1 MNNECTK
8 PLHRLGSK
16 LSLFTLEN
24 ISEKGSAS
32 PWMPS
37 SHIVTPIQG
46 HYIIQNI
53 TMEMIIDLNQDLCLE
68 ISKEIKALKA
78 ELQKLPFYS
87 ERREF
92 VQAEQADRKETQR
105 LKDTSY
111 RTGAKTTESNVV
123 KILNEAK
130 HFENIQSEIN

>member
-1 MNNECTK
+1 MNNTK
-8 PLHRLGSK
+8 KYSLGSK

-24 ISEKGSAS
+24 IFKKGSLS

-53 TMEMIIDLNQDLCLE
+53 TMEMIIELSEDLCLE
-68 ISKEIKALKA
+68 ISREIKALKA
-78 ELQKLPFYS
+78 ELQKLPFYN

-105 LKDTSY
+105 LKDTSC
-111 RTGAKTTESNVV
+111 RTGSKTIEGNIV
-123 KILNEAK
+123 KILNESK
-130 HFENIQSEIN
+130 YFENIQSEIN